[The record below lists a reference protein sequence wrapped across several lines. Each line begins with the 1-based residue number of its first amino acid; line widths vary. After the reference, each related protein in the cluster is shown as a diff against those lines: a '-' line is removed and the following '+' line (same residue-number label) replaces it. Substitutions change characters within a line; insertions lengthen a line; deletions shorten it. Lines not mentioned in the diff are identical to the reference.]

1 MNDGGPAFPIATALK
16 SRDGETKKMDVNE
29 GMSLR
34 EWFTGMAL
42 QGILSRHADERGA
55 DISGLAALAYVYA
68 DAMIEQ
74 KE

>member
-1 MNDGGPAFPIATALK
+1 MNDSGQGFPIPGAEGLHNANL
-16 SRDGETKKMDVNE
+16 

-34 EWFTGMAL
+34 EWFAGMAL

-68 DAMIEQ
+68 DAMIKQ